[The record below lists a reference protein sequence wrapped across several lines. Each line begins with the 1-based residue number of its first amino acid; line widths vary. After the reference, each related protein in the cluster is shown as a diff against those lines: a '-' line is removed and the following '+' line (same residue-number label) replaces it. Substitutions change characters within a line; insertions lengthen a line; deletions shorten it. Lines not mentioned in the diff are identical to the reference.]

1 MFFRRIIPE
10 LEREQIKY
18 LAIGGV
24 AVNLYGYN
32 RVTND
37 FDIILSFDKENISKF
52 VKLMHNLGFRPRVE
66 VDAIE
71 LAEPEKREFWKRE
84 KNMKVFSF
92 INPNN
97 EQEVIDVM
105 IQDYIN
111 YEEAVKNS
119 KLMKDENISVPVVS
133 IDDLI
138 RLKEISGRGRDL
150 ADLKIL
156 RKLKERSD
164 EYPQ

>member
-1 MFFRRIIPE
+1 MFFRKIIPE
-10 LEREQIKY
+10 LEKRKIKY

-32 RVTND
+32 RITND
-37 FDIILSFDKENISKF
+37 LDIILSFDEENVSKF
-52 VKLMHNLGFRPRVE
+52 VKLMSDLGFKPRVQA
-66 VDAIE
+66 DPME
-71 LAEPEKREFWKRE
+71 LSKPEKREFWKNE

-92 INPNN
+92 FNPNN
-97 EQEVIDVM
+97 EQEIIDIM
-105 IQDYIN
+105 IQDYIDIDQ
-111 YEEAVKNS
+111 AFRNS
-119 KLMKDENISVPVVS
+119 NLVSDGNISVPLVS

-164 EYPQ
+164 EQS

>member
-10 LEREQIKY
+10 LEKRKIKY

-37 FDIILSFDKENISKF
+37 LDIILSFDEENVSKF
-52 VKLMHNLGFRPRVE
+52 VKLMSDLGFKPRVQA
-66 VDAIE
+66 DPME
-71 LAEPEKREFWKRE
+71 LSKPEKREFWKNE

-92 INPNN
+92 FNPNN
-97 EQEVIDVM
+97 EQEIIDIM
-105 IQDYIN
+105 IQDYIDLDQ
-111 YEEAVKNS
+111 AFRNS
-119 KLMKDENISVPVVS
+119 KLVSDGDISIHLVS

-164 EYPQ
+164 EQS

>member
-1 MFFRRIIPE
+1 MFFRRIIKE
-10 LEREQIKY
+10 LEKSKIKY

-32 RVTND
+32 RITND
-37 FDIILSFDKENISKF
+37 LDIILSFEEENVEKF
-52 VKLMHNLGFRPRVE
+52 VKLMNDLGFKSKALADPK
-66 VDAIE
+66 E
-71 LAEPEKREFWKRE
+71 LAKSEIRELWKKE

-92 INPNN
+92 FNPNN
-97 EQEVIDVM
+97 EQEVVDVM

-111 YEEAVKNS
+111 YDEALKNS
-119 KLMKDENISVPVVS
+119 KLMNDENISIPVVS

-164 EYPQ
+164 G

>member
-10 LEREQIKY
+10 LEKRKIKY

-37 FDIILSFDKENISKF
+37 LDIILSFDEENVSKF
-52 VKLMHNLGFRPRVE
+52 VKLMSDLGFKPRVQA
-66 VDAIE
+66 DPME
-71 LAEPEKREFWKRE
+71 LSKPEKREFWKNE

-92 INPNN
+92 FNPNN
-97 EQEVIDVM
+97 EQEIIDIM
-105 IQDYIN
+105 IQDYIDLDQ
-111 YEEAVKNS
+111 AFRNS
-119 KLMKDENISVPVVS
+119 KLVSDGDISVHLVS

-164 EYPQ
+164 EQS